1 MKGLNEAIEGLQN
14 IWRRWTGQG
23 RLEVSARRS
32 EDLLVGASH
41 KEVLWQEYIQSLTIL
56 GYLGPLLEFLHI
68 PLLHHAK
75 TETDDRQAVGVRE
88 EGQLTRVKMVAAS
101 GRTQCKTDSVL
112 SDGGLYL

>member
-1 MKGLNEAIEGLQN
+1 MARVHSEPDQSRIPG
-14 IWRRWTGQG
+14 
-23 RLEVSARRS
+23 SAAGIS
-32 EDLLVGASH
+32 A
-41 KEVLWQEYIQSLTIL
+41 Y
-56 GYLGPLLEFLHI
+56 I

-112 SDGGLYL
+112 SDGGHYL